1 MSFISIL
8 YIIYKLQGDVR
19 MKKSYIFII
28 ILFMFLF
35 SVNSYAKDKLGLLII
50 AHGAPHKEWNEPVL
64 NLEKD
69 VKELISQKKENPFL
83 EIKVALME
91 FNEPSIYTAVKIFE
105 KKGIESI
112 YALPIFIAPSGH
124 SVCDIPTIL
133 GLYKDKKIL
142 NQLKEEKIKIV
153 DANIKIFLGPTLNY
167 GNLLKEI
174 MLDRVK
180 ELSANINNESLVI
193 LAHGDKNYEKIWS
206 DLCREIGSYICG
218 KTGIKYFNYAFV
230 EVGQSFLV
238 DGVPV
243 ILKANEKYEKTIVQ
257 GLYLS
262 MGVKSMSKKYHEI
275 FKDKNIIFSNKGLL
289 PDKRVSKW
297 IVKRALECVKK
308 EES

>member
-1 MSFISIL
+1 
-8 YIIYKLQGDVR
+8 
-19 MKKSYIFII
+19 
-28 ILFMFLF
+28 MFLF
-35 SVNSYAKDKLGLLII
+35 SLNSNAKDKLGLLII
-50 AHGAPHKEWNEPVL
+50 AHGAPHKEWNKPVL

-69 VKELISQKKENPFL
+69 VKELISQKKGNPFL

-105 KKGIESI
+105 KKSIEKI

-124 SVCDIPTIL
+124 SARDIPTIL

-142 NQLKEEKIKIV
+142 NQLKEEEIKIV
-153 DANIKIFLGPTLNY
+153 DTNIKIILGPTLNY

-174 MLDRVK
+174 VLERVK
-180 ELSANINNESLVI
+180 ELSTNTNNESLVI

-206 DLCREIGSYICG
+206 DLCREIGSYVCG
-218 KTGIKYFNYAFV
+218 KTGIEYFNYAFV
-230 EVGQSFLV
+230 SVGQSFSS

-243 ILKANEKYEKTIVQ
+243 ILKANEKYKKTIVQ

-262 MGVKSMSKKYHEI
+262 MGVKNMSKKYHEI
-275 FKDKNIIFSNKGLL
+275 FKSKNITFSNKGLL

-297 IVKRALECVKK
+297 IVRRALECVKK